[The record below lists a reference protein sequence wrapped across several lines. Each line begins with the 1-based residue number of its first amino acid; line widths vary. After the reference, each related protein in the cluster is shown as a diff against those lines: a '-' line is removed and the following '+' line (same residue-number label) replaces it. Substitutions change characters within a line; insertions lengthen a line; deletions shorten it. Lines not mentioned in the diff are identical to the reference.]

1 MPATPHE
8 KQALQGLPPMCPL
21 FRTGQRATQVVSPK
35 IVLAQDFQR
44 MAPRC
49 IRIVERT
56 LNMKILKPG
65 KANQSANRKAATEYI
80 ASNIFD
86 AETVDTASGQFTTTD
101 GDSYQVFAFADT
113 PGAFVSTPN
122 VENSR
127 NSIYSS
133 GVPAI
138 MFRQLKHDKRSFV
151 YEIDPLKVFVK
162 PNSST
167 AEWTDISKV
176 ARRIWICTSDEVRL
190 IDKIAKN
197 S

>member
-1 MPATPHE
+1 MN
-8 KQALQGLPPMCPL
+8 
-21 FRTGQRATQVVSPK
+21 V
-35 IVLAQDFQR
+35 
-44 MAPRC
+44 
-49 IRIVERT
+49 
-56 LNMKILKPG
+56 LKPG
-65 KANQSANRKAATEYI
+65 MGNQSANRKAATEYI
-80 ASNIFD
+80 TSNIFE

-122 VENSR
+122 VENSK

-133 GVPAI
+133 GFPAI
-138 MFRQLKHDKRSFV
+138 MFRQLKHDRRSFV
-151 YEIDPLKVFVK
+151 YEVDPLKIFVK

-176 ARRIWICTSDEVRL
+176 ARRIWICTSDEIRL